1 MSLDPWQS
9 QGRNKAM
16 KKAGGDVALLELYL
30 WALPGVNSWLY
41 YKVFFASESSFNCS
55 LSK

>member
-1 MSLDPWQS
+1 
-9 QGRNKAM
+9 M

-30 WALPGVNSWLY
+30 WALPGVNGWLY